1 LDVLVWLLAISA
13 VALISPDRSGAAT
26 LYFQNNL
33 VSDVQGM
40 AAVTDANLKN
50 PWGISFSA
58 TSPFWF
64 SDQASIPPT
73 SVLHDGTG
81 AAQPAAQPLVVTIPT
96 LPGTIPGPPSLAC
109 GAVGMPSCGG
119 PTGTVIGLSGNF
131 VLSNGVAAS
140 FLFDTLDGQ
149 IVGWNG
155 AAGTTALN
163 AATTPGAAY
172 SGLALASIGS
182 ANYLYATDEHGHI
195 NVFDSNF
202 NNVTATTFAGKFVDP
217 SPVPGF
223 NPFNVQNIGGN
234 LYVTYAAL
242 TASGFGMPGGYVD
255 EFDSS
260 GTFIKRVATDG
271 ALMAP
276 WGVALAPAD
285 FGSFSGDLLI
295 GNFGNGQINAYDPLS
310 NALVGQIDGPNGAPL
325 VIPGLWALAF
335 RTGGTGVNT
344 SALYFSAGPNGQR
357 DGLFGSIQVV
367 PEPGTLLITATGLIV
382 AAAIRRRARRQ
393 LESLRL
399 KQRP

>member
-1 LDVLVWLLAISA
+1 MNRKPPLHVLPWLLAIST
-13 VALISPDRSGAAT
+13 VALISPIRTGAAT
-26 LYFQNNL
+26 LYFQTNL
-33 VSDVQGM
+33 VSDVPGM
-40 AAVTDANLKN
+40 AAVTDPNLKN

-64 SDQASIPPT
+64 ADQASIPPT

-81 AAQPAAQPLVVTIPT
+81 AATPLVVTIPT
-96 LPGTIPGPPSLAC
+96 LPGTITGPPSSAC
-109 GAVGMPSCGG
+109 GAVGIPSCGG
-119 PTGTVIGLSGNF
+119 PTGTVFANISGNF
-131 VLSNGVAAS
+131 VLSDGAAS
-140 FLFDTLDGQ
+140 TFLFDTLDGQ

-172 SGLALASIGS
+172 SGLALASIGT

-217 SPVPGF
+217 SPVAGF

-242 TASGFGMPGGYVD
+242 TAGGFGMPGGYVD

-260 GTFIKRVATDG
+260 GNFIKRVATNG
-271 ALMAP
+271 ALAAP
-276 WGVALAPAD
+276 WGVALAPAG
-285 FGSFSGDLLI
+285 FGSFAGDLLI
-295 GNFGNGQINAYDPLS
+295 GNFGNGQINAYDPTSTTFMGTL
-310 NALVGQIDGPNGAPL
+310 DGPNGAPL
-325 VIPGLWALAF
+325 VIPGLWALEF

-344 SALYFSAGPNGQR
+344 SALYFAAGINGQR

-367 PEPGTLLITATGLIV
+367 PEPGTWLITGIGLIV
-382 AAAIRRRARRQ
+382 VVAVRYRAQRQ
-393 LESLRL
+393 LPS
-399 KQRP
+399 